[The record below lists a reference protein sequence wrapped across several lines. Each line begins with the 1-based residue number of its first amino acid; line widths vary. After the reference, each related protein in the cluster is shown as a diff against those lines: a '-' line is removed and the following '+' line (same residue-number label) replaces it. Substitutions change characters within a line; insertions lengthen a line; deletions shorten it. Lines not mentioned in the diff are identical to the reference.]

1 MKDFRVAVVGATGVV
16 GRAMLDIL
24 EERAFPVREIVP
36 VASARSAGVKV
47 PFAGGMHEVRA
58 LEADVFEG
66 VDLAL
71 FSAGS
76 GPSREWSPVAAAAGA
91 LVVDNSSAWRMDP
104 EVPLVVPEVNR
115 AAAATRPKGIIANPN
130 CSTIQL
136 VVALQPIHAA
146 ARIRRVIV
154 ATYQAI
160 SGAGRPAMEAFEAQ
174 RGRVAGGTA
183 DRTEEAKEPTLG
195 GLLAG
200 NLLMHWSRDEASGY
214 QEEELKMVHETRKIL
229 GDEAIRV
236 SPTAVRVPVLTGH
249 SEAVTLEL
257 ERPLGP
263 AEARALLEAAPGVQ
277 VVDDFG
283 AGRFPEPI
291 DAAGT
296 DPVYVGRI
304 REDVGNP
311 GGLQL
316 WVVSDNLR
324 KGAALNAVQ
333 IAEGVLGTRSS

>member
-1 MKDFRVAVVGATGVV
+1 MRDLTVAVVGATGVV
-16 GRAMLDIL
+16 GQAMLAIL
-24 EERAFPVREIVP
+24 EERAFPVKRIVP
-36 VASARSAGVKV
+36 IASARSAGAEVT
-47 PFAGGMHEVRA
+47 FGGASHVVQA
-58 LEADVFEG
+58 LAPGVFADVD
-66 VDLAL
+66 VAL

-76 GPSREWSPVAAAAGA
+76 GPSRQWRPLAAEAGA
-91 LVVDNSSAWRMDP
+91 LVIDNSSAWRMDP
-104 EVPLVVPEVNR
+104 DVPLVVPEVNL

-136 VVALQPIHAA
+136 VVALKPIHDV
-146 ARIRRVIV
+146 ARIRRVVV

-174 RGRVAGGTA
+174 RRRVASGDAARA
-183 DRTEEAKEPTLG
+183 DEAAEPTLG
-195 GLLAG
+195 GQLAG
-200 NLLMHWSRDEASGY
+200 NLLMEWSRDAATGY

-249 SEAVTLEL
+249 SEAVSLEL
-257 ERPLGP
+257 ERPMEP
-263 AEARALLEAAPGVQ
+263 EEARRLLAAAPGVE
-277 VVDDFG
+277 VVDDFE
-283 AGRFPEPI
+283 AGVYPEPI
-291 DAAGT
+291 DCAGT

-304 REDVGNP
+304 RADLGHP

-333 IAEGVLGTRSS
+333 IAEGVLGTRR